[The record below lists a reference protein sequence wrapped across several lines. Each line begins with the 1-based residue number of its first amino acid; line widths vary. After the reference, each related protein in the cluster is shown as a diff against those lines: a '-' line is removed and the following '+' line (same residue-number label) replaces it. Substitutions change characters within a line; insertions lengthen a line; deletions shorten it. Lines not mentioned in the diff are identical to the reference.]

1 MVCDA
6 VAMGKHFDLPP
17 AARLY
22 RDAVTPV
29 RGWSTLSALDTSLDH
44 IMDALAIL
52 TGASSGIGAAA
63 AEQFMS
69 QGCTVINIS
78 RRDCPVAGVET
89 LSTDLSD
96 SASLTQT
103 CATLAARLTEHSG
116 TPVCLVH
123 NASLMLKDRC
133 DTTEDDALAQVLA
146 VNVSGINALNRTLLP
161 IMPTGSSVLYVGST
175 LSEKAVAG
183 AYSYIVSKHA
193 QLGMMRATCQDLM
206 GRGIHTAL
214 ICPGFTDTT
223 MLRQHVGQ
231 DESVLETL
239 GAMNSFGRLVSPDE
253 IADMIVWAHEHPV
266 INGSVMHGNLA
277 QVEH

>member
-6 VAMGKHFDLPP
+6 VAMGKHFDLAS

-63 AEQFMS
+63 AEQFMN

-96 SASLTQT
+96 SASLYQT
-103 CATLAARLTEHSG
+103 CVTLAARLTEHSG

-161 IMPTGSSVLYVGST
+161 IMPKGSSVLYVGST

-183 AYSYIVSKHA
+183 AYSYIVS
-193 QLGMMRATCQDLM
+193 
-206 GRGIHTAL
+206 
-214 ICPGFTDTT
+214 
-223 MLRQHVGQ
+223 V
-231 DESVLETL
+231 
-239 GAMNSFGRLVSPDE
+239 
-253 IADMIVWAHEHPV
+253 
-266 INGSVMHGNLA
+266 
-277 QVEH
+277 